1 MNAYANVRL
10 VAVRE
15 MRERITSRSFQVS
28 TAVTVLLVLGA
39 VFLPALFASDEAP
52 SYTVGTVGDSPAE
65 LDQLI
70 IRDAPDPGTEV
81 VVDVFADRNE
91 LERALQNNQIDLG
104 VIDATLILTGPDSDP
119 QLVTIAT
126 GSLQAMAIEQ
136 RALGMGLTAEQLSQ
150 IFVGGVAVES
160 VDEDDDAE
168 ERTGLAFFGTILL
181 FVSIVTY
188 GQWILIGVVE
198 EKTSRVVEVIL
209 GAVKPRDLLAGKV
222 IGIGALGLAQL
233 VLIALVGLFAAAGY
247 SDLDLPPIGPSLAL
261 IIIGWFVLG
270 FAFFAAGYAVA
281 GSLVSRQEDAQNAS
295 FPLTMVLMVAYF
307 VAASALGGGDN
318 PVLRALSIIPPFSP
332 LTMPI
337 RQATGA
343 ATTVEVA
350 VSVTLMVLAIIGILR
365 VGGRV
370 YAAGLLRSGGRT
382 KLRHALRNA
391 ET

>member
-1 MNAYANVRL
+1 MSPYANVRL

-15 MRERITSRSFQVS
+15 VRERATSRSFQVS
-28 TAVTVLLVLGA
+28 TAVTVLLVLA
-39 VFLPALFASDEAP
+39 VVFLPAIFASDDAP
-52 SYTVGTVGDSPAE
+52 SYTIGAVGTAPAD
-65 LDQLI
+65 LDQLVI
-70 IRDAPDPGTEV
+70 QDAPEPGTEV
-81 VVDVFADRNE
+81 VVEVFADREE
-91 LERALQNNQIDLG
+91 LELALQNNEIDLG
-104 VIDATLILTGPDSDP
+104 VVDATLVLTGPDSDSE
-119 QLVTIAT
+119 LVTITA
-126 GSLQAMAIEQ
+126 GSLQAVAIEA
-136 RALGMGLTAEQLSQ
+136 RALDLGLTAEQLSQ
-150 IFVGGVAVES
+150 IFVGGVSIES
-160 VDEDDDAE
+160 IEEDNDDD

-233 VLIALVGLFAAAGY
+233 LLIALVGLFAAAGF
-247 SDLDLPPIGPSLAL
+247 SELDLPPITASLAM

-295 FPLTMVLMVAYF
+295 FPLTMVMLVAYF

-337 RQATGA
+337 RQATGV
-343 ATTVEVA
+343 ATTVEVV

-391 ET
+391 ES